1 MIISQFR
8 VLKLQTDNSQKIE
21 ECPLSTFVTDS
32 SRFGN
37 EATIV
42 NLNLWGLIMK
52 NFFKKSSAIVLLISI
67 VSVSLVGCGTGADSG
82 GMGGNSKVSS
92 LK

>member
-1 MIISQFR
+1 MIISQFG

-42 NLNLWGLIMK
+42 NLNL
-52 NFFKKSSAIVLLISI
+52 
-67 VSVSLVGCGTGADSG
+67 
-82 GMGGNSKVSS
+82 
-92 LK
+92 